1 MGRMWCELNCSTGW
15 KNSKI
20 DKDRRK
26 SVISSGAKSFSL
38 TIDITKTTHSNML
51 LSRDSENLKIFQV
64 LKIDYYNICLR
75 NSLPTLKSF
84 IKITQHQNL
93 RQRFYIQCID
103 NYIQAKKSRLNYLNK
118 YRYGLY
124 GWNIWLANQRLV
136 ERGRTRAISFIM
148 RLYVFW
154 NIQNESFI
162 IKFLKIIFLKNS

>member
-1 MGRMWCELNCSTGW
+1 MSIYSHTRPGLIFLLSQQGMVSWKTWKIRMGRMWCELNCSTGW

-93 RQRFYIQCID
+93 RQRFY
-103 NYIQAKKSRLNYLNK
+103 AKSNK
-118 YRYGLY
+118 
-124 GWNIWLANQRLV
+124 
-136 ERGRTRAISFIM
+136 
-148 RLYVFW
+148 
-154 NIQNESFI
+154 
-162 IKFLKIIFLKNS
+162 IKAQLFK